1 MTTESTSLSTCV
13 STLRITTL
21 RIITLGS
28 THVWVGQLE
37 TPLEANFHSEPA
49 RGLFFYLLS
58 HPEGRSKTEIFEEL
72 WGEDES
78 PSVNNRFRVTL
89 HRIRAAL
96 GGTDTLTEQYGRYQL
111 SQKVMACSDLYQ
123 FYQHL
128 GRADHAHQTG
138 AEGNKTRLLELQK
151 AIKIYL
157 GDFLLGIDADWV
169 AQTREEHKTAYVRA
183 LLELS
188 LLYCEHGECA
198 STVGALARALRADPY
213 IGENYHQKLMTCL
226 SVVED
231 KYASIEHYRRFIH
244 FLRSELQDTPM
255 RETVALAERIKGGEA
270 ICKRK
275 LEPFV
280 ALEEHMTD
288 NCPFTP
294 DGRCNNPFSELQMQ
308 MM

>member
-1 MTTESTSLSTCV
+1 MSTQ
-13 STLRITTL
+13 STLHIN
-21 RIITLGS
+21 TLGK
-28 THVWVGQLE
+28 THVWVDQ
-37 TPLEANFHSEPA
+37 LEANFHSEPA
-49 RGLFFYLLS
+49 KGLFFYLLS
-58 HPEGRSKTEIFEEL
+58 HPEGRSKAEIFEEL
-72 WGEDES
+72 WNENES

-96 GGTDTLTEQYGRYQL
+96 GSTDTLTEQYGRYQL
-111 SQKVMACSDLYQ
+111 SQEVMACSDLYQ

-128 GRADHAHQTG
+128 GCADRVDRATPL
-138 AEGNKTRLLELQK
+138 GNKTRLLELQK
-151 AIKIYL
+151 AIRLYT
-157 GDFLLGIDADWV
+157 GDYLLGIDADWV

-188 LLYCEHGECA
+188 LLYCEHGQCA

-231 KYASIEHYRRFIH
+231 KYAAIEHYRRFIH

-255 RETVALAERIKGGEA
+255 NETVALAERIKGGEA

-294 DGRCNNPFSELQMQ
+294 DGRCNNPFSQLVPSELVQMH